1 MIFKFVCLLNVDFL
15 SHKNRLRDIANKAAK
30 RSLITIVSLSIPFFW
45 VFLAPHILQKKPS
58 AEVVFIKKDSN

>member
-1 MIFKFVCLLNVDFL
+1 MLDVDFL
-15 SHKNRLRDIANKAAK
+15 FHKNKLRDKANMAAK

-58 AEVVFIKKDSN
+58 AEVAFIDKESN